1 MSSDQVTNFEVKIRL
16 LKSSY
21 LDLLALSDSPFLPG
35 MSANVEIQTQVKTQ
49 IPSLPIEAIGTRTEE
64 DTTTLEE
71 SIDEVIFSIEEGRA
85 VKHVIQTGIQDS
97 RYIEIVSGIEGLEEV
112 IVGPYDAISNK
123 LKKGTRVAIST
134 ASKSDKLEKK

>member
-1 MSSDQVTNFEVKIRL
+1 
-16 LKSSY
+16 
-21 LDLLALSDSPFLPG
+21 
-35 MSANVEIQTQVKTQ
+35 VKTQ

-71 SIDEVIFSIEEGRA
+71 RIDEVIFSIEEGRA

-112 IVGPYDAISNK
+112 IVGPYDAISKK

>member
-1 MSSDQVTNFEVKIRL
+1 
-16 LKSSY
+16 
-21 LDLLALSDSPFLPG
+21 LDLLALSDAPFLPG

-71 SIDEVIFSIEEGRA
+71 RIDEVIFSIEEGRA

-112 IVGPYDAISNK
+112 IVGPYDAISKK